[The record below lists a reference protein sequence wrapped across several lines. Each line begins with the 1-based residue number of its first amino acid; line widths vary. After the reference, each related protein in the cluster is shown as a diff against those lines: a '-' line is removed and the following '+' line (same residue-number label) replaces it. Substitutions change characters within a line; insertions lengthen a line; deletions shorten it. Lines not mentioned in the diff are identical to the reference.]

1 MPDQHYWQ
9 VKGIAY
15 DNKFQAIQA
24 ADGKISEISFKGFSP
39 EFFLDKYWKQEPQQS
54 YEELLKERCLQ
65 LRDTYSYIRMMYSG
79 GADSTTMLNV
89 FLRNGIHIDEI
100 HCYRFSLDDNFNNSS
115 NIEINNHVIPYFNK
129 LRKQIPKTKFTVADY
144 GKEYFEPIINEDWFA
159 KRSTTAL
166 RYFHNYNLLNNT
178 SNIEINNHV
187 IPYFNELRKQI
198 PKTKFT
204 VADYGKE
211 YFEPIINEDWFSLRS
226 TTALRYFHDYSLLD
240 NVTNFCN
247 LYGELT
253 PKLTFYNNKW
263 YAIFTDSVFR
273 EYLVL
278 KNLEFF
284 YSSSDLPSLNAKQTY
299 ILKNYCKN
307 NNITN
312 EKDFEKAKV
321 GVIRDQPVAPDAP
334 YQVGNKLYYGSQHYL
349 MSIKTKVLLKE
360 TTNLTLKRRYIDL
373 LKYSK
378 LGSKFIHSFA
388 NKSLIYAKI
397 ELN

>member
-39 EFFLDKYWKQEPQQS
+39 EFFSDKYWKQEPQLS
-54 YEELLKERCLQ
+54 YEELLKERALQ

-79 GADSTTMLNV
+79 GADSTTMLNT

-100 HCYRFSLDDNFNNSS
+100 NSYRFSLDNNF
-115 NIEINNHVIPYFNK
+115 
-129 LRKQIPKTKFTVADY
+129 
-144 GKEYFEPIINEDWFA
+144 
-159 KRSTTAL
+159 
-166 RYFHNYNLLNNT
+166 NNT

-226 TTALRYFHDYSLLD
+226 TTALRYFHNYNLLD

-307 NNITN
+307 NSITN

>member
-1 MPDQHYWQ
+1 MPDQHYWL

-39 EFFLDKYWKQEPQQS
+39 EFFSDKYWKQEPQLS
-54 YEELLKERCLQ
+54 YEELLKERALQ

-79 GADSTTMLNV
+79 GADSTTMLNT
-89 FLRNGIHIDEI
+89 FLRYGIHIDEI
-100 HCYRFSLDDNFNNSS
+100 NSYRFSLDNNF
-115 NIEINNHVIPYFNK
+115 
-129 LRKQIPKTKFTVADY
+129 
-144 GKEYFEPIINEDWFA
+144 
-159 KRSTTAL
+159 
-166 RYFHNYNLLNNT
+166 NNT

-226 TTALRYFHDYSLLD
+226 TTALRYFHDYNLLD

-378 LGSKFIHSFA
+378 LGGKFIHSFA

>member
-39 EFFLDKYWKQEPQQS
+39 EFFSDKYWKQEPQLP
-54 YEELLKERCLQ
+54 YEELLKERALQ

-79 GADSTTMLNV
+79 GADSTTMLNT

-100 HCYRFSLDDNFNNSS
+100 NSYRFSLDNNFNNT
-115 NIEINNHVIPYFNK
+115 
-129 LRKQIPKTKFTVADY
+129 R
-144 GKEYFEPIINEDWFA
+144 
-159 KRSTTAL
+159 
-166 RYFHNYNLLNNT
+166 
-178 SNIEINNHV
+178 NIEINNHV

-226 TTALRYFHDYSLLD
+226 TTALRYFHDYNLLD

-307 NNITN
+307 NSITN

-378 LGSKFIHSFA
+378 LGGKFIHSFA

>member
-1 MPDQHYWQ
+1 
-9 VKGIAY
+9 
-15 DNKFQAIQA
+15 
-24 ADGKISEISFKGFSP
+24 
-39 EFFLDKYWKQEPQQS
+39 
-54 YEELLKERCLQ
+54 
-65 LRDTYSYIRMMYSG
+65 MYSG
-79 GADSTTMLNV
+79 GADSTTMLNT

-100 HCYRFSLDDNFNNSS
+100 NSYRFSLDNNF
-115 NIEINNHVIPYFNK
+115 
-129 LRKQIPKTKFTVADY
+129 
-144 GKEYFEPIINEDWFA
+144 
-159 KRSTTAL
+159 
-166 RYFHNYNLLNNT
+166 NNT

-226 TTALRYFHDYSLLD
+226 TTALRYFHDYNLLD

-334 YQVGNKLYYGSQHYL
+334 YQVGNKLY
-349 MSIKTKVLLKE
+349 
-360 TTNLTLKRRYIDL
+360 
-373 LKYSK
+373 
-378 LGSKFIHSFA
+378 F
-388 NKSLIYAKI
+388 KI
-397 ELN
+397 GIIPLQRN

>member
-39 EFFLDKYWKQEPQQS
+39 EFFSDKYWKQEPQLP
-54 YEELLKERCLQ
+54 YEELLKERALQ

-79 GADSTTMLNV
+79 GADSTTMLNT
-89 FLRNGIHIDEI
+89 FLRNGIDEI
-100 HCYRFSLDDNFNNSS
+100 NSYRFSLDNNF
-115 NIEINNHVIPYFNK
+115 
-129 LRKQIPKTKFTVADY
+129 
-144 GKEYFEPIINEDWFA
+144 
-159 KRSTTAL
+159 
-166 RYFHNYNLLNNT
+166 NNT

>member
-1 MPDQHYWQ
+1 MLPDAHIPARSTSLII
-9 VKGIAY
+9 GIIELTTLSG
-15 DNKFQAIQA
+15 DNKF
-24 ADGKISEISFKGFSP
+24 P
-39 EFFLDKYWKQEPQQS
+39 EFFSDKYWKQEPQLP
-54 YEELLKERCLQ
+54 YEELLKERALQ

-79 GADSTTMLNV
+79 GADSTTMLNT

-100 HCYRFSLDDNFNNSS
+100 NSYRFSLDNNF
-115 NIEINNHVIPYFNK
+115 
-129 LRKQIPKTKFTVADY
+129 
-144 GKEYFEPIINEDWFA
+144 
-159 KRSTTAL
+159 
-166 RYFHNYNLLNNT
+166 NNT

-211 YFEPIINEDWFSLRS
+211 YFEPIINEGWFSLRS
-226 TTALRYFHDYSLLD
+226 TTALRYFHDYNLLD

-307 NNITN
+307 NSITN

>member
-1 MPDQHYWQ
+1 MPDQHYWL

-39 EFFLDKYWKQEPQQS
+39 EFFSDKYWKQEPQLP
-54 YEELLKERCLQ
+54 YEELLKERALQ

-79 GADSTTMLNV
+79 GADSTTMLNT

-100 HCYRFSLDDNFNNSS
+100 NSYRFSLDNNF
-115 NIEINNHVIPYFNK
+115 
-129 LRKQIPKTKFTVADY
+129 
-144 GKEYFEPIINEDWFA
+144 
-159 KRSTTAL
+159 
-166 RYFHNYNLLNNT
+166 NNT

-226 TTALRYFHDYSLLD
+226 TTALRYFHDYNLLD

-307 NNITN
+307 NSITN

>member
-1 MPDQHYWQ
+1 MPDQHYWL

-39 EFFLDKYWKQEPQQS
+39 EFFSDKYWKQEPQLP
-54 YEELLKERCLQ
+54 YEELLKERALQ

-79 GADSTTMLNV
+79 GADSTTMLNT

-100 HCYRFSLDDNFNNSS
+100 NSYRFSLDNNF
-115 NIEINNHVIPYFNK
+115 
-129 LRKQIPKTKFTVADY
+129 
-144 GKEYFEPIINEDWFA
+144 
-159 KRSTTAL
+159 
-166 RYFHNYNLLNNT
+166 NNT

-226 TTALRYFHDYSLLD
+226 TTALRYFHDYNLLD

-378 LGSKFIHSFA
+378 LGGKFIHSFA
-388 NKSLIYAKI
+388 NKALIYAKI

>member
-1 MPDQHYWQ
+1 MSDLHYWQ

-24 ADGKISEISFKGFSP
+24 ANGKLSEISFKGFSP

-65 LRDTYSYIRMMYSG
+65 VSDTYSYIRMMYSG
-79 GADSTTMLNV
+79 GADSTTMLNT
-89 FLRNGIHIDEI
+89 FLRYGIHIDEI
-100 HCYRFSLDDNFNNSS
+100 NSYRFSLDNNF
-115 NIEINNHVIPYFNK
+115 
-129 LRKQIPKTKFTVADY
+129 
-144 GKEYFEPIINEDWFA
+144 
-159 KRSTTAL
+159 
-166 RYFHNYNLLNNT
+166 NNT

-226 TTALRYFHDYSLLD
+226 TTALRYFHNYNLLD

-278 KNLEFF
+278 KN
-284 YSSSDLPSLNAKQTY
+284 
-299 ILKNYCKN
+299 
-307 NNITN
+307 
-312 EKDFEKAKV
+312 
-321 GVIRDQPVAPDAP
+321 
-334 YQVGNKLYYGSQHYL
+334 
-349 MSIKTKVLLKE
+349 
-360 TTNLTLKRRYIDL
+360 
-373 LKYSK
+373 
-378 LGSKFIHSFA
+378 
-388 NKSLIYAKI
+388 
-397 ELN
+397 